1 MMSTIVTPK
10 PDMRERPRPTS
21 SPVGRRTWLPLAVAI
36 FFPGSLIAAM
46 WWASI
51 PFSTPM
57 LAILVLWAVMTVTLT
72 ISLLRKRRRHLDATK
87 R

>member
-1 MMSTIVTPK
+1 MMSTIVTPQ
-10 PDMRERPRPTS
+10 PDMRERQRPNS
-21 SPVGRRTWLPLAVAI
+21 SRVGRRTWLPLAVAI

-46 WWASI
+46 WWAGI

-57 LAILVLWAVMTVTLT
+57 LAILAVWVVMTVALT
-72 ISLLRKRRRHLDATK
+72 ISLLRKRRHYLDATK